1 MDNAEKR
8 MNRILGQL
16 VKEAE
21 RDNAKAIARL
31 LKMLREE
38 MGRMYEKYEKGGTLT
53 YAEMTKFNRLEKVF
67 ADIKEHTILAYDDI
81 FNNIERALKDVY
93 QEGYYLTAWKV
104 QEESQKAFMTSAVG
118 EEVVRRALDNPIS
131 GLTLADT
138 LEKKRVEIEYTIRQT
153 VNRGLV
159 EGVTYAAM
167 ANELV
172 GKLDNDNTKAV
183 RIVRTEAHRVMEQG
197 RQDSRDYA
205 DAHGVV
211 TMKEWL
217 SGADKR
223 VRDTHR
229 RLNGRKIKNDE
240 YFEASGGRALVPGG
254 FGIAREDVNCR
265 CITITSVESIK
276 KPSLKDIERMTYEE
290 FKGGLT

>member
-21 RDNAKAIARL
+21 RDNAKAIAKL
-31 LKMLREE
+31 LKKLREE
-38 MGRMYEKYEKGGTLT
+38 MGQMYEKYEKGGVLT
-53 YAEMTKFNRLEKVF
+53 YAEMAKFNRLDKVF

-81 FNNIERALKDVY
+81 FKNIERALKDVY

-104 QEESQKAFMTSAVG
+104 QEESQKAFMTSAVS

-205 DAHGVV
+205 DAHGVI

-217 SGADKR
+217 SGADER

-229 RLNGRKIKNDE
+229 RLSGVKKLNDE

-254 FGIAREDVNCR
+254 FGIAREDINCR

-276 KPSLKDIERMTYEE
+276 KPNLRDIERMTYEE
-290 FKGGLT
+290 FKEGLT

>member
-21 RDNAKAIARL
+21 RDNAKVIARL

-38 MGRMYEKYEKGGTLT
+38 MGQMYEKYEKGGTLT

-104 QEESQKAFMTSAVG
+104 QEESQKAFMTSAVS
-118 EEVVRRALDNPIS
+118 EEVIRRALDNPIS

-138 LEKKRVEIEYTIRQT
+138 LEKKRVEIEYMIRQT

-217 SGADKR
+217 SGADER

-229 RLNGRKIKNDE
+229 RLSGVKKKNDE

-254 FGIAREDVNCR
+254 FGIAREDINCR

-290 FKGGLT
+290 FKEGLT

>member
-21 RDNAKAIARL
+21 RDNAKAIAKL
-31 LKMLREE
+31 LKKLREE
-38 MGRMYEKYEKGGTLT
+38 MGKMYEKYEKGGTLT
-53 YAEMTKFNRLEKVF
+53 YAEMAKFNRLDKVF

-81 FNNIERALKDVY
+81 FNNIERALNDIYK
-93 QEGYYLTAWKV
+93 EGYYLTAWKV
-104 QEESQKAFMTSAVG
+104 QEESQKAFMTSAVS
-118 EEVVRRALDNPIS
+118 EEVVRRAVENPIS
-131 GLTLADT
+131 GLTLVDR
-138 LEKKRVEIEYTIRQT
+138 LEKNRMEIEYTIRQT
-153 VNRGLV
+153 VNKGLI
-159 EGVTYAAM
+159 EGATYATM
-167 ANELV
+167 A
-172 GKLDNDNTKAV
+172 KAIKNDLEGDLTKATRV
-183 RIVRTEAHRVMEQG
+183 VRTEAHRVMEQG

-211 TMKEWL
+211 TTKEWL
-217 SGADKR
+217 SGADER

-229 RLNGRKIKNDE
+229 RLSGVKKRNDE

-254 FGIAREDVNCR
+254 FGIAREDINCR

-276 KPSLKDIERMTYEE
+276 KPNLKDIERMTYEE
-290 FKGGLT
+290 FKEGLT

>member
-21 RDNAKAIARL
+21 RDNAKVIARL

-38 MGRMYEKYEKGGTLT
+38 MGQMYEKYEKGGTLT

-104 QEESQKAFMTSAVG
+104 QEESQKAFMTSAVS
-118 EEVVRRALDNPIS
+118 EEVIRRALDNPIS

-138 LEKKRVEIEYTIRQT
+138 LEKKRVEIEYMIRQT

-217 SGADKR
+217 LGADER

-229 RLNGRKIKNDE
+229 RLSGVKKKNDE

-254 FGIAREDVNCR
+254 FGIAREDINCR

-290 FKGGLT
+290 FKEGLT

>member
-16 VKEAE
+16 VKKAE
-21 RDNAKAIARL
+21 RDNAKVIARL
-31 LKMLREE
+31 LKLLREE
-38 MGRMYEKYEKGGTLT
+38 MGQMYEKYEKGGTLT
-53 YAEMTKFNRLEKVF
+53 YAEMAKFNRLDKVF
-67 ADIKEHTILAYDDI
+67 ADIKEHTILTYDDI
-81 FNNIERALKDVY
+81 FKNIERALKDIY

-104 QEESQKAFMTSAVG
+104 QEESQKAIMTSAVS
-118 EEVVRRALDNPIS
+118 EEVIKRAVDNPIS

-138 LEKKRVEIEYTIRQT
+138 LEKKRIEIEYTIRQT
-153 VNRGLV
+153 VNIGLI
-159 EGVTYAAM
+159 EGASYATM
-167 ANELV
+167 ANALV
-172 GKLDNDNTKAV
+172 DKLDNDNTKAV

-205 DAHGVV
+205 DAHGIV

-217 SGADKR
+217 SGADER

-229 RLNGRKIKNDE
+229 RLSGVKKRNDE
-240 YFEASGGRALVPGG
+240 YFEASGGKALVPGG
-254 FGIAREDVNCR
+254 FGIAKEDINCR

-276 KPSLKDIERMTYEE
+276 KPNLKDIERMTYEE
-290 FKGGLT
+290 FKEGLT

>member
-1 MDNAEKR
+1 M
-8 MNRILGQL
+8 
-16 VKEAE
+16 
-21 RDNAKAIARL
+21 
-31 LKMLREE
+31 
-38 MGRMYEKYEKGGTLT
+38 
-53 YAEMTKFNRLEKVF
+53 F
-67 ADIKEHTILAYDDI
+67 H
-81 FNNIERALKDVY
+81 
-93 QEGYYLTAWKV
+93 
-104 QEESQKAFMTSAVG
+104 
-118 EEVVRRALDNPIS
+118 
-131 GLTLADT
+131 
-138 LEKKRVEIEYTIRQT
+138 YTIRQT
-153 VNRGLV
+153 VNRGLM

-172 GKLDNDNTKAV
+172 DKLDNDNTKAV

-265 CITITSVESIK
+265 CITVTSVESIK

-290 FKGGLT
+290 FKEGLT